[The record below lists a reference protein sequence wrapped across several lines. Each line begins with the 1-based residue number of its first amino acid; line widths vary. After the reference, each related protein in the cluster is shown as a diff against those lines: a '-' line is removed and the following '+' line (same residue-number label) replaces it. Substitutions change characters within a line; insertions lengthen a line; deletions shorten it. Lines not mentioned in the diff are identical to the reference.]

1 MVYRM
6 KKNSSDNRIRRWLII
21 LFWMAIW
28 EIAARLTDNS
38 IILVGPIDT
47 LRELWRLSGDLGF
60 WLSVL
65 NSLLRIASG
74 FLLSSALAFLLGTIA
89 YFKPILRE
97 LMSPVI
103 ALMKAVPV
111 ASFVILALI
120 WLGGSRELSIVVSFI
135 VAFPM
140 IWEAVISG
148 LSTSDRQLLEVS
160 RTYEM
165 GFFRSLRYIYLPA
178 LLPYLSTSLSSV
190 IGMAFKS
197 GVAAEL
203 IGQPTGTIGFYLYQS
218 KVFLDTAGVFA
229 WSLMVIM
236 MSYICEQI
244 LKAVFKTASK
254 RI

>member
-1 MVYRM
+1 MPKTHGWP
-6 KKNSSDNRIRRWLII
+6 KKLLLI
-21 LFWMAIW
+21 LFWILIWQICSMAVKSQI
-28 EIAARLTDNS
+28 L
-38 IILVGPIDT
+38 LVGPLET
-47 LRELWRLSGDLGF
+47 LRSFSVQLFLPDFWAALGF
-60 WLSVL
+60 SFG
-65 NSLLRIASG
+65 RICLG
-74 FLLSSALAFLLGTIA
+74 FFLAFFAGLVTGACA
-89 YFKPILRE
+89 YWKPLIGEFLD
-97 LMSPVI
+97 PPI
-103 ALMKAVPV
+103 QFMKSIPV